1 MARQNLRKAGSY
13 LPFSF
18 FLFPFS
24 FFLFPSPFYVSDY
37 VKSQAHNNASLTGLE
52 QVVSGYS

>member
-1 MARQNLRKAGSY
+1 MNPSP
-13 LPFSF
+13 LPFCSLHF
-18 FLFPFS
+18 VFPA
-24 FFLFPSPFYVSDY
+24 PFYVSDY